1 MKTLHIVPELN
12 EANGVF
18 VVANLIAREQGDAEV
33 ESLNEGLSKIFDKTV
48 EEVWVHG
55 MWLPKQWLA
64 CKSAIKLGKRL
75 VRMTHGSLSPIYL
88 KRQSPLKKS
97 LVGFIERYYLRKADK
112 IVATCEAERK
122 WIQKYLQNRSPE
134 IEGADIKHFFDLRD
148 DNFDFR
154 REERKLNFLYLGRRH
169 PLKGLDLL
177 EEAIKDLEGVEFKIV
192 SNVFGEDKERIWD
205 WCDVLMHPTLSEN
218 FGLVVAEALQ
228 RGKCAVTTDG
238 APAWHI
244 GNENDAREIRLGYGG
259 KLLYL
264 NGYSK
269 LSREDKINFLKDAI
283 ALIRDKI
290 KTPG

>member
-1 MKTLHIVPELN
+1 MKTLHIVPEVN

-33 ESLNEGLSKIFDKTV
+33 VSLNEGLSKISDKMV

-122 WIQKYLQNRSPE
+122 WIQKYLQNRNPE
-134 IEGADIKHFFDLRD
+134 IEVTDIKRFFDLGD

-244 GNENDAREIRLGYGG
+244 GNENDACEIRLGYGG

-283 ALIRDKI
+283 AFIRDKI

>member
-75 VRMTHGSLSPIYL
+75 VRMTRGSLSPIYL

-122 WIQKYLQNRSPE
+122 WIQKYLQNRNPE
-134 IEGADIKHFFDLRD
+134 IEVTDIKRFFDLRD

-177 EEAIKDLEGVEFKIV
+177 EEAIKDLEGVEFKII

>member
-33 ESLNEGLSKIFDKTV
+33 VSLNEGLSKIFDKTV
-48 EEVWVHG
+48 EEVWGHG

-122 WIQKYLQNRSPE
+122 WIQKYLHNRNPE
-134 IEGADIKHFFDLRD
+134 IEVTDIKRYFDLRD

-154 REERKLNFLYLGRRH
+154 SEERKLNFLYLGRRH

-228 RGKCAVTTDG
+228 RGKCAVTTHG

-283 ALIRDKI
+283 NHIRDKI